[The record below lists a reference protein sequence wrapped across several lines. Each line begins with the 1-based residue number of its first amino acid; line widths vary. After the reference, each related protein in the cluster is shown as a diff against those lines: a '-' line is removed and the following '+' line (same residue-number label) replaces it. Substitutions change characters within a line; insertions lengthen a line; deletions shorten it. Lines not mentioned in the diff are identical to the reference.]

1 MRLHIYIYVETKKLA
16 DMYVYIYIYIEFL
29 AHGRCSLVGFAFFAR
44 VSKLFSLPGQAF
56 SSSVG
61 LAKDKAF
68 IMHVKALQKVIF

>member
-1 MRLHIYIYVETKKLA
+1 MSN
-16 DMYVYIYIYIEFL
+16 EFL